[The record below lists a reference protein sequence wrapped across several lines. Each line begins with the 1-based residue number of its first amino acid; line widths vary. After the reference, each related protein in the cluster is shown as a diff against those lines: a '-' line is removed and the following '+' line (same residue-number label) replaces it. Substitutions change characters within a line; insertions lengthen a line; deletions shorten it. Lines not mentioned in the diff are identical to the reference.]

1 MKPQELERW
10 EKSRQK
16 GMVMYV
22 LVSGVVSY
30 GIPMFIVMT
39 FLLHQTK
46 LSVGKSAAL
55 WLSAGAFYGIAMW
68 FVQEHRY
75 RKANVGS

>member
-10 EKSRQK
+10 QKARQK

-22 LVSGVVSY
+22 LVSGVASY
-30 GIPMFIVMT
+30 GIPMFIIMT

-46 LSVGKSAAL
+46 LSVGLSAAL
-55 WLSAGAFYGIAMW
+55 WLSAGAFYGITMW
-68 FVQEHRY
+68 IVQERRY